1 MDSLAME
8 APKTKD
14 FKAIVEAIQAP
25 KKTLFIVG
33 MGEDTDNAYMSSR
46 NLPGISM
53 MKSSGINV
61 YDLVNANKIMLT
73 EAAVKEI
80 EEALA

>member
-1 MDSLAME
+1 ME
-8 APKTKD
+8 
-14 FKAIVEAIQAP
+14 
-25 KKTLFIVG
+25 
-33 MGEDTDNAYMSSR
+33 EDTDNAYMSSR

-53 MKSSGINV
+53 MNSNGINV
-61 YDLVNANKIMLT
+61 YDLVNANRIVLT